1 LSGGGSAG
9 PTQVD
14 PLELYHKIVHT
25 GKKHPE
31 LKVELGVS
39 IEDLINGHVMT
50 FDFER
55 CTHL

>member
-1 LSGGGSAG
+1 
-9 PTQVD
+9 
-14 PLELYHKIVHT
+14 LELYHKIVHT